1 MNSWNRLLV
10 PAIFLA
16 GVVLV
21 PACNGGSGDQA
32 QNQTEA
38 KSAQTETQAQNQ
50 TQAQTET
57 QTTPAAPAQADAN
70 PLLNP
75 RSPEMNQTA
84 PATFK
89 ARFQTSKGDF
99 VIEAHR
105 DWAPQ
110 GVDRFYNLVKN
121 GFYDDVRFF
130 RVLKNFMAQFG
141 INGDPKVSSV
151 WRTAAI
157 QDDPVKAQNTRG
169 MVSYAM
175 AGPNTRTTQ
184 LFINY
189 RDNSRGLDPQ
199 GFSPIGEVIEGM
211 DVVDN
216 LYGDYGE
223 GAPAGN
229 GPEQGRVQTQG
240 NEYLKAEFPNL
251 DYVIKA
257 TIVE

>member
-1 MNSWNRLLV
+1 MLV
-10 PAIFLA
+10 PAMFLA

-32 QNQTEA
+32 QTQTP
-38 KSAQTETQAQNQ
+38 AQAENQ
-50 TQAQTET
+50 TQAQAETQT
-57 QTTPAAPAQADAN
+57 QTTPAADAQAAG
-70 PLLNP
+70 PLMNP

-84 PATFK
+84 PDVFK

-105 DWAPQ
+105 DWAPM

-130 RVLKNFMAQFG
+130 RVLKGFMAQFG
-141 INGDPKVSSV
+141 INGDPRISSV
-151 WRTAAI
+151 WRAAQI
-157 QDDPVKAQNTRG
+157 EDDPVKQQNTPG

-175 AGPNTRTTQ
+175 AGPGTRTTQ

-189 RDNSRGLDPQ
+189 NDNSGPLDPQ
-199 GFSPIGEVIEGM
+199 GFAPIGQVVEGM
-211 DVVDN
+211 EVVQN

-223 GAPAGN
+223 GAPRGQ
-229 GPEQGRVQTQG
+229 GPDQGRIQSQG

-251 DYVIKA
+251 DYIIKA

>member
-1 MNSWNRLLV
+1 MKYWNRMLV
-10 PAIFLA
+10 PAMFLA

-21 PACNGGSGDQA
+21 PACNGGSGNTETTA
-32 QNQTEA
+32 QNKAES
-38 KSAQTETQAQNQ
+38 KP
-50 TQAQTET
+50 AQTET
-57 QTTPAAPAQADAN
+57 QTKTTPAAETQTEMGG
-70 PLLNP
+70 PLMNP
-75 RSPEMNQTA
+75 RSPEVNQTA

-105 DWAPQ
+105 DWAPL

-130 RVLKNFMAQFG
+130 RVLKGFMAQFG
-141 INGDPKVSSV
+141 INGDPRISSV
-151 WRTAAI
+151 WRGATIA
-157 QDDPVKAQNTRG
+157 DDPVKAKNTPG

-175 AGPNTRTTQ
+175 GGPSTRTSQ

-189 RDNSRGLDPQ
+189 IDNSQGLDPQ
-199 GFSPIGEVIEGM
+199 GFSPIGQVVEGM
-211 DVVDN
+211 DVVQN

-223 GAPAGN
+223 GAPRGAGPDQGRIQAEGN
-229 GPEQGRVQTQG
+229 G
-240 NEYLKAEFPNL
+240 YLKAEFPNL

>member
-1 MNSWNRLLV
+1 MNQWNRMLV
-10 PAIFLA
+10 PAMFLA

-32 QNQTEA
+32 QNENQ
-38 KSAQTETQAQNQ
+38 AQTQTQAQNQ
-50 TQAQTET
+50 TQTPSENQT
-57 QTTPAAPAQADAN
+57 QTTPPAETQAAG
-70 PLLNP
+70 PLMNP

-130 RVLKNFMAQFG
+130 RVLKGFMAQFG
-141 INGDPKVSSV
+141 ISGDPRVSSV
-151 WRTAAI
+151 WREAKIA
-157 QDDPVKAQNTRG
+157 DDPVKQKNTPG

-175 AGPNTRTTQ
+175 AGPGTRTTQ

-189 RDNSRGLDPQ
+189 NDNSGPLDPQ
-199 GFSPIGEVIEGM
+199 GFAPIGQVVEGM
-211 DVVDN
+211 EVVQN

-223 GAPAGN
+223 GAPRGQ
-229 GPEQGRVQTQG
+229 GPDQGMIQTQG
-240 NEYLKAEFPNL
+240 NEYLKADFPNL

>member
-1 MNSWNRLLV
+1 MNQWNRMLV
-10 PAIFLA
+10 PAMFLA

-21 PACNGGSGDQA
+21 PACSGGSGDQA
-32 QNQTEA
+32 QNENQ
-38 KSAQTETQAQNQ
+38 AQTQTQAQNQ
-50 TQAQTET
+50 TQTPAENQT
-57 QTTPAAPAQADAN
+57 QTTPPAETQAAG
-70 PLLNP
+70 PLMNP

-130 RVLKNFMAQFG
+130 RVLKGFMAQFG
-141 INGDPKVSSV
+141 ISGDPRVSSV
-151 WRTAAI
+151 WREAKIA
-157 QDDPVKAQNTRG
+157 DDPVKQKNTPG

-175 AGPNTRTTQ
+175 AGPGTRTTQ

-189 RDNSRGLDPQ
+189 NDNSGPLDPK
-199 GFSPIGEVIEGM
+199 GFAPIGQVVEGM
-211 DVVDN
+211 EVVQN

-223 GAPAGN
+223 GAPRGQ
-229 GPEQGRVQTQG
+229 GPDQGMIQTQG
-240 NEYLKAEFPNL
+240 NEYLKADFPNL

>member
-1 MNSWNRLLV
+1 MNQWNRMLV
-10 PAIFLA
+10 PAMFLA

-32 QNQTEA
+32 QNENQ
-38 KSAQTETQAQNQ
+38 AQTQTQAQNQ
-50 TQAQTET
+50 TQTPAENQT
-57 QTTPAAPAQADAN
+57 QTTPPAETQAAG
-70 PLLNP
+70 PLMNP

-130 RVLKNFMAQFG
+130 RVLKGFMAQFG
-141 INGDPKVSSV
+141 ISGDPRVSSV
-151 WRTAAI
+151 WREAKIA
-157 QDDPVKAQNTRG
+157 DDPVKQKNTPG

-175 AGPNTRTTQ
+175 AGPGTRTTQ

-189 RDNSRGLDPQ
+189 NDNSGPLDPQ
-199 GFSPIGEVIEGM
+199 GFAPFARVIEGM
-211 DVVDN
+211 EVVDS
-216 LYGDYGE
+216 LYSGYGDSSGFLPGPDQTRIQAE
-223 GAPAGN
+223 GSA
-229 GPEQGRVQTQG
+229 
-240 NEYLKAEFPNL
+240 YLEREFPRL
-251 DYVIKA
+251 DFIRSA
-257 TIVE
+257 RIVTE